1 MYYYSLFTINLSHY
15 SPAIVDHTC
24 DFDVVG
30 QRMAWGK
37 FVNAGQVCI
46 HIGYMFLCFWRLM
59 FGWQSPVPIKT
70 FIVSVTS

>member
-1 MYYYSLFTINLSHY
+1 MYYYSLCAINLLHY

-46 HIGYMFLCFWRLM
+46 YVGYM
-59 FGWQSPVPIKT
+59 
-70 FIVSVTS
+70 